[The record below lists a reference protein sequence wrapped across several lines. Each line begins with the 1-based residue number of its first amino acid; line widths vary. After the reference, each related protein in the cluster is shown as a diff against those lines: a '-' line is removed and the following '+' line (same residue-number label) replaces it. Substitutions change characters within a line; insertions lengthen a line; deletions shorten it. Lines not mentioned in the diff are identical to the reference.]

1 MSAIPPLSPPPKFS
15 PSPAPVQEGDWI
27 SFFRWLKNMWQTVT
41 NTATVVVAL
50 PPPFPSNSVPHPAQ
64 RPDLALTNH
73 SGPAPQK
80 LRDSEAVTVGSLGR
94 AIAGRV
100 VPGYP
105 PGYPVRQ
112 QAAKPADPL
121 TSLVAMS
128 LGRGYQLQAKIAS
141 GAHFADA
148 EVPAG
153 AQNGVNQTYT
163 LANAPNPALSLLLYF
178 NGVLFL
184 HGVDYTLSGLTIT
197 LLSAKP
203 DSSLNE
209 WLVAWYRF

>member
-1 MSAIPPLSPPPKFS
+1 
-15 PSPAPVQEGDWI
+15 
-27 SFFRWLKNMWQTVT
+27 MWQTVT
-41 NTATVVVAL
+41 NTATIVVAL
-50 PPPFPSNSVPHPAQ
+50 PPPFPLSSIPQMSQ
-64 RPDLALTNH
+64 RPDLALTAR
-73 SGPAPQK
+73 SGSAPQK
-80 LRDSEAVTVGSLGR
+80 LHDETVSVGSLGR
-94 AIAGRV
+94 AIARRI

-105 PGYPVRQ
+105 PGYPLRQ